1 MSYVHLLIIK
11 DDNVYLVSVH
21 YRTAMKLVE
30 KGVDKILPLLKSR
43 YLDAGYL
50 VLDLNK
56 RVIVNGQNAFPVQ
69 KAHLYVIE
77 A

>member
-11 DDNVYLVSVH
+11 DDNLYLVSTH
-21 YRTAMKLVE
+21 YRTAKKLLE
-30 KGVDKILPLLKSR
+30 KGVDKILPALKSR
-43 YLDAGYL
+43 YLDAGYI

-56 RVIVNGQNAFPVQ
+56 GVVFNGQNAFAANT
-69 KAHLYVIE
+69 KLYVIE